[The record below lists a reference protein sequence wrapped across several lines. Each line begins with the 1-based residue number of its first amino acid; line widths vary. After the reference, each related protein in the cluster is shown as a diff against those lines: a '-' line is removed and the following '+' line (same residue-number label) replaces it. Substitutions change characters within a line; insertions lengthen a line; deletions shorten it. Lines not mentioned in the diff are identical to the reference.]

1 LRKITASRLQRSSLV
16 YEEGDFFVFREYKMA
31 VCEWRDLGQTR
42 LVHCVESRVL
52 QYVGL
57 FLCLVSF
64 AILAGCAVN
73 RESSSVT
80 PNVDVTTLKKFYVAK
95 FDPDQRGIN
104 QLISAELQRK
114 GLEVSTGHEA
124 DVPKHVDAIVTYRD
138 KWQWDITMYMIELT
152 VYIREPGTQ
161 NMLATAT
168 SYHTSATR
176 KTPDEMVAEV
186 LNNVLSTTPKAPKDS
201 GNMLVT
207 LPPYESTLAA
217 HAAVPAR
224 KAAIRIE
231 PVRDVRRDATGSLI
245 GERWALS
252 RSMGKIE
259 MTPIPVEMVSQVL
272 RAELKRL
279 GHASVDAGE
288 DFTIGAR
295 LTRFEVLAPS
305 TALYWDMNGAIEV
318 ELAVQ
323 TRDGRQQAVQYA
335 VTCTDRTYANP
346 SQALITKVVATC
358 LGSLGTKVRE
368 DAVLAGLLAAR

>member
-1 LRKITASRLQRSSLV
+1 
-16 YEEGDFFVFREYKMA
+16 MA
-31 VCEWRDLGQTR
+31 VCKWRDLGRTR
-42 LVHCVESRVL
+42 VVHRVESRML
-52 QYVGL
+52 QYVGF

-64 AILAGCAVN
+64 AFLTGCAVN
-73 RESSSVT
+73 RETSSVT
-80 PNVDVTTLKKFYVAK
+80 PNVEVTTLKKFYVAR
-95 FDPDQRGIN
+95 FEPDQRGIN
-104 QLISAELQRK
+104 QLIAAELRRK
-114 GLEVSTGHEA
+114 GFEVSTGHEA
-124 DVPKHVDAIVTYRD
+124 DAPRTVDAIVTYRD

-161 NMLATAT
+161 NMLATAN
-168 SYHTSATR
+168 SFHTSVTR

-186 LNNVLSTTPKAPKDS
+186 LNNVFSTSPKAPKDS

-217 HAAVPAR
+217 HTAAPAR
-224 KAAIRIE
+224 RASIRIE
-231 PVRDVRRDATGSLI
+231 PVRDVRLDTTGSLI

-272 RAELKRL
+272 KAELSRL
-279 GHASVDAGE
+279 GYASVDAGE

-318 ELAVQ
+318 ELAVMA
-323 TRDGRQQAVQYA
+323 RDGRQQAVRYA

-346 SQALITKVVATC
+346 SQSLITKVVAAC
-358 LGSLGTKVRE
+358 VGNLGTKVRE
-368 DAVLAGLLAAR
+368 DPVLAGLLAPR